1 MSVTPA
7 VVADATPA
15 ITPGE
20 RPQTPRDRRNEFR
33 DLLDGRSPTR
43 FLTAAWQHFV
53 GEEYDPLRFATATVE
68 FTRAWD
74 WDWVKINPRA
84 VYYSEAWGS
93 RYDPDD
99 YAGVVPRLLSP
110 AIATVADLARI
121 RPLDPAENPVFAE
134 HLLSARLIREQLPDR
149 ALVQTIFS
157 PLSVLLQLAGLP
169 LYPGDVV
176 NGSTTPFTHDDLLRS
191 DPDGVHAALAA
202 ISQTLAD
209 YVGLLLAPLHEGGA
223 GLDGIFFAV
232 TGTASA
238 GHFGKELFDTYS
250 RQYDGRVLDATG
262 DGVVVFHT
270 CRADSHPEWFAD
282 YPIDALHWDQ
292 FLPGNPPVTTDFGV
306 TAVGGVSYDLFAVGG
321 DRSEVSRQLDETL
334 AHGPSR
340 PFLLA
345 PSCTIP
351 TPADPESLRR
361 LREAH

>member
-1 MSVTPA
+1 MSFTPA
-7 VVADATPA
+7 LVDDSTLAVAGGEL
-15 ITPGE
+15 PGQE
-20 RPQTPRDRRNEFR
+20 RDRRREFR
-33 DLLDGRSPTR
+33 DLLDGSSSVR

-99 YAGVVPRLLSP
+99 YTGVVPRLVAP
-110 AIATVADLARI
+110 AITTVADLARI
-121 RPLDPAENPVFAE
+121 RPLDPAESPAFAE

-149 ALVQTIFS
+149 ALIQTVFS

-176 NGSTTPFTHDDLLRS
+176 GGSAAPFTHDDLLRS

-209 YVGLLLAPLHEGGA
+209 YVARLLAPLDEGGA

-238 GHFGKELFDTYS
+238 GHFSKGLFDVYS
-250 RQYDGRVLDATG
+250 RQYDRLVLDATG
-262 DGVVVFHT
+262 DGLVVFHT

-292 FLPGNPPVTTDFGV
+292 FLPGNPPVATDFGV
-306 TAVGGVSYDLFAVGG
+306 TAVGGVSYDLFGLDG
-321 DRSEVSRQLDETL
+321 DRAEVSRQLDETL

-351 TPADPESLRR
+351 TPADPDSLRR
-361 LREAH
+361 LREAR